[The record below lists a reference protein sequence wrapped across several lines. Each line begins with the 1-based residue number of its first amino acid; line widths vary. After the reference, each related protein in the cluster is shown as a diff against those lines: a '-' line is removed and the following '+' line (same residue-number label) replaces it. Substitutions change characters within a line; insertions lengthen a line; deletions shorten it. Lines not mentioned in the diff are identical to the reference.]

1 VNAIQGVDQPGRVGG
16 WLRGNK
22 GEGPKPDSAEATIAH
37 VETPGGVPVAKPD
50 DACTPAADTY
60 EKFDSLVSTLSRVAG
75 PVLLVAAV
83 LGLGLLI
90 IT

>member
-37 VETPGGVPVAKPD
+37 VEALGSVSSAEPD
-50 DACTPAADTY
+50 DACPPPADSY

-75 PVLLVAAV
+75 PVLLVAAI

-90 IT
+90 IL